1 MEPEPLG
8 AASFCLEPEPTQVG
22 RSRLR
27 DTVRIMS
34 EMKLFLLSESFL
46 LWWRWRPL
54 FELCSVWYLSLQRR
68 HKICRE
74 STSGVFFFV
83 TQALQQSGLRSCVVA
98 AEVAVEVVVKS
109 VQVALK
115 LIKNLL

>member
-1 MEPEPLG
+1 MNFVQFG
-8 AASFCLEPEPTQVG
+8 
-22 RSRLR
+22 
-27 DTVRIMS
+27 IY
-34 EMKLFLLSESFL
+34 
-46 LWWRWRPL
+46 
-54 FELCSVWYLSLQRR
+54 LCSVGTRYVEKVRV
-68 HKICRE
+68 E
-74 STSGVFFFV
+74 FFFV